1 MNRLF
6 KLLQAAEAGAEA
18 AAAMA
23 AELKVARRKE
33 MIDQLLQMGLSEAQ
47 SSHAVEATGATNA
60 DAALN
65 WHFSQ

>member
-1 MNRLF
+1 
-6 KLLQAAEAGAEA
+6 
-18 AAAMA
+18 MA